1 MENAEGKVCTG
12 FSLPYVAKYTSSG
25 TTVTY
30 SQGRRLARGVSVDLD
45 IETFD
50 DNKFYADNVEAENAP
65 AKFRSGTVN
74 LTVDGLLR
82 ASENMIMGLPDP
94 TTVTVG
100 QNTTVNM
107 YDYGDDMEIPYVG
120 IGYIARYMSGG
131 EESFVPTILTK
142 TRFAAVTQSAAT
154 QEEEI
159 DWQTQELSAALM
171 RDDTE
176 KHNWK
181 RVGADQ
187 STEAAAEAVIKA
199 IFNIT

>member
-1 MENAEGKVCTG
+1 MENAAGKVCTG
-12 FSLPYVAKYTSSG
+12 FSLPYVAKYASSG
-25 TTVTY
+25 VSVTY
-30 SQGRRLARGVSVDLD
+30 SEGRKLARGVSVDLD
-45 IETFD
+45 IETFE
-50 DNKFYADNVEAENAP
+50 DNIFYADNVEAESAP

-74 LTVDGLLR
+74 LTVDGLIR
-82 ASENMIMGLPDP
+82 AAENLILGLPDP

-100 QNTTVNM
+100 SNTVNM

-131 EESFVPTILTK
+131 VESFVPTILTK
-142 TRFAAVTQSAAT
+142 ARFAQFSPSAAT

-159 DWQTQELSAALM
+159 DWQTQDISATLM

-187 STEAAAEAVIKA
+187 ATEAEAEAVIKA
-199 IFNIT
+199 VLNIA